1 VRRSHSDERRS
12 HSVAMCQM
20 SVQVRAIGSRVGHC
34 AAALW
39 GYLIPARINYRMEAP
54 PAHAALGC
62 TFGRLWPSGLA
73 AHAAWPMPTAA
84 VSFDMPNAWGRAPQ
98 TAETNKPVLFLHA
111 GDSLMGD
118 ERLSE
123 DDDLC
128 EHCLSSK
135 ERRQTDSLSPTG
147 SSHLRHTVRARK
159 HALAR
164 SHVSSGRP
172 ARKHKRAGRTS
183 R

>member
-1 VRRSHSDERRS
+1 
-12 HSVAMCQM
+12 M
-20 SVQVRAIGSRVGHC
+20 
-34 AAALW
+34 
-39 GYLIPARINYRMEAP
+39 PARINYRMEAP
-54 PAHAALGC
+54 PAHVALGC

-118 ERLSE
+118 ELLSE

-135 ERRQTDSLSPTG
+135 ERRQTDSRQPAAPTCG
-147 SSHLRHTVRARK
+147 TPSARASMRT
-159 HALAR
+159 LAR
-164 SHVSSGRP
+164 SHVSSGRR